1 MYEERSY
8 RHFIKKDHLVSFQM
22 TVKETDLWICAD
34 RLLADEAKEIVLTV
48 RGYIE
53 SYIQMY
59 PQFLKTLVPWIADG
73 PAPRIVKEMSE
84 AGTLAGVGPMAAVAG
99 ALAEAVGRGLMAYSD
114 EVIVENGGDIFVKLN
129 RPFTCAV
136 AAGKSPLS
144 MRFGIRL
151 DSTQTPISVCTSSA
165 TVGHSLSFGKADAVC
180 VVSSSCAVADA
191 AATAIC
197 NRVGSENEIQQ
208 AINAGKLIDGVSA
221 IVVIVKDKV
230 GLWGN
235 TELVPL

>member
-8 RHFIKKDHLVSFQM
+8 RHFIKKDHLVSFQT

-53 SYIQMY
+53 SYIQMH
-59 PQFLKTLVPWIADG
+59 PQFLKTLVPWLVDG
-73 PAPRIVKEMSE
+73 PAPRIVREMSE

-144 MRFGIRL
+144 MRFGMRL
-151 DSTQTPISVCTSSA
+151 DSTQTPISICTSSA